1 MKQSHIT
8 QSTQLWGIDI
18 PGSVFE
24 SSLTFIRAVHTGIP
38 GAVVREAIGVL
49 GHRELFANILDVKS
63 ANLSRVYR
71 RKRLNKTDSESI
83 LDMLRLISEAALV
96 FKSRDLAN
104 EWLSTILPA
113 LGGKRPADLCDTF
126 EGRKLVRVTL
136 RKVEYGDFS

>member
-18 PGSVFE
+18 PVSVFE
-24 SSLTFIRAVHTGIP
+24 NSLTFIGAVRAGLP
-38 GAVVREAIGVL
+38 GAVVREAIEVL
-49 GHRELFANILDVKS
+49 GHRELFAKILEVKS
-63 ANLSRVYR
+63 ANLNRFYR

-83 LDMLRLISEAALV
+83 LDLLRLISEAALV

-104 EWLSTILPA
+104 EWLSSILPA